1 MNSLLFF
8 AICSFPQICN
18 ENKNVYKAR
27 TLIYVTV
34 LAINCVK
41 LFYWTLFLEQQ
52 KRGTTNKH
60 KAQIVV

>member
-18 ENKNVYKAR
+18 ENENVYKAR

-41 LFYWTLFLEQQ
+41 LFYWTLGTT
-52 KRGTTNKH
+52 KKGTTNKH